1 MSAAEI
7 IAVIRDIF
15 VIVASGV
22 SILILLGVGYIML
35 RLYPS
40 IRRTT
45 QNVEQSSSIIHNI
58 VSQPLSLIGAVVEL
72 LNRGLGMLDTFRK
85 RERRNED
92 GED

>member
-1 MSAAEI
+1 MSAVEI
-7 IAVIRDIF
+7 IALIRDIII
-15 VIVASGV
+15 IVASGV
-22 SILILLGVGYIML
+22 PIVILLGVGYVLL

-40 IRRTT
+40 IKRTT
-45 QNVEQSSSIIHNI
+45 QNVEQSSSIIHNF

-72 LNRGLGMLDTFRK
+72 LNRGLGMLETFRK

>member
-1 MSAAEI
+1 MSAVEI
-7 IAVIRDIF
+7 IALIRDIII
-15 VIVASGV
+15 IVASGV
-22 SILILLGVGYIML
+22 SIVILLGVGYVLL

-40 IRRTT
+40 IKRTT
-45 QNVEQSSSIIHNI
+45 QNVEQSSSIIHNF

-72 LNRGLGMLDTFRK
+72 LNRGLGMLETFRK